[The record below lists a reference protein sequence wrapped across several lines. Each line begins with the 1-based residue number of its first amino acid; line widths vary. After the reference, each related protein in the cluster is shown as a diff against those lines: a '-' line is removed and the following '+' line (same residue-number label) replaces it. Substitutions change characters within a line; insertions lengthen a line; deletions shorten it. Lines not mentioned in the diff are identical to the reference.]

1 MQLIIPRNNKF
12 KVRQRFTSSYLKVKF
27 DIGQGT
33 GKKLDPDVVATGM
46 RRAQRLFA
54 QQISSFSRLAAKSCQ
69 QEAQVTEQDVL
80 AVEEQVNFSTARD
93 TVLSSPHIT
102 HPIVVDQYL
111 TICVP

>member
-1 MQLIIPRNNKF
+1 M
-12 KVRQRFTSSYLKVKF
+12 SYLKAKF

-33 GKKLDPDVVATGM
+33 GKKLDPDVVTKACVELEGPNGE
-46 RRAQRLFA
+46 RLFA
-54 QQISSFSRLAAKSCQ
+54 QQISSFSRLAAKAWQ
-69 QEAQVTEQDVL
+69 QEVQVTKQDVL

-102 HPIVVDQYL
+102 VLLSIS